1 MPLPKRPLSS
11 REEPLRPTVP
21 NTVGALE
28 DGELDILGGS
38 TFISAEVADAGSEF
52 DDLELD
58 IPVFTRPSPPVEEN
72 PEVAPVMHV
81 SPSILD
87 NNDEWNIGD
96 INLAADIMQKREE
109 LETKQEIVVEDFET
123 GELVK
128 YIGIGELTA
137 DEVLYT
143 PYSAFEHLEERVES
157 MTAYIQGILSEKG
170 RSQDIA
176 DARRKRGALYVEM
189 ATEIDRLVL
198 RKLSS
203 DEPIAAEDTKRFV
216 AMIVN
221 EILGFGPIEPL
232 WQNKEITEIM
242 INGPRSIRVEIK
254 GKKIIAKG
262 IQFRNADH
270 LLQVCRQ
277 MLSLIGRRIDSQHPK
292 EDGSLP
298 DGSRINVVHQELAPH
313 GPIATI
319 RRFPDT
325 AYSVKTLVKMG
336 SFTEDMAVEIG
347 NLIHNGC
354 SCIVA
359 GGTGTGKTSMLNALS
374 GCIPEDDRIITIE
387 DTLELRLNPNK
398 HVVALVSR
406 PESASGTGAVSI
418 RDLVRNAL
426 RMAPQ
431 RIVVGEVRDG
441 SAYDMLNAMNT
452 GHEGSLTTVHA
463 NDALGTVERV
473 ALLVSEAGEISPDRA
488 LSLIA
493 GGVDVFIMVD
503 RYEDGSRRVAGIY
516 EIPSNLELVNGKLS
530 VRPIPLWEFVH
541 DSTDVDGNI
550 SGHYEKMNE
559 LSESLIRK
567 HRLNVKKRLTLEE
580 LYNIS
585 EV

>member
-1 MPLPKRPLSS
+1 MSG
-11 REEPLRPTVP
+11 REEPVTPLPQDAVA
-21 NTVGALE
+21 NALA
-28 DGELDILGGS
+28 DGEIDILGSGGEITLYEPTNLPS
-38 TFISAEVADAGSEF
+38 TVEVKE
-52 DDLELD
+52 DDDFGLD
-58 IPVFTRPSPPVEEN
+58 VPIFTRPSLAAEN
-72 PEVAPVMHV
+72 TPTQSAPQLS
-81 SPSILD
+81 SPAVPQNDHDWSI
-87 NNDEWNIGD
+87 DE
-96 INLAADIMQKREE
+96 INLASTIMQKREDF
-109 LETKQEIVVEDFET
+109 ETKQETVVEDLET

-143 PYSAFEHLEERVES
+143 PYSEFAHLEERVES
-157 MTAYIQGILSEKG
+157 MTAYIQGVLSERG

-203 DEPIAAEDTKRFV
+203 DEPIAAEDTKHFV

-242 INGPRSIRVEIK
+242 INGPKSIRVEIK
-254 GKKIIAKG
+254 GKKLIAKG

-298 DGSRINVVHQELAPH
+298 DGSRINVVHKELAPN

-325 AYSVKTLVKMG
+325 AYSVETLVGMG
-336 SFTEDMAVEIG
+336 SLTEEMAVEIG
-347 NLIHNGC
+347 NLIHHGC
-354 SCIVA
+354 SCIVS
-359 GGTGTGKTSMLNALS
+359 GGTGSGKTSMLNALS
-374 GCIPEDDRIITIE
+374 GCIPENDRIITIE

-493 GGVDVFIMVD
+493 GGVDIFITVD

-516 EIPSNLELVNGKLS
+516 EIPSNLELIDGKLS
-530 VRPIPLWEFVH
+530 VHPIPLWEFVH

-550 SGHYEKMNE
+550 SGHYEKGKD
-559 LSESLIRK
+559 LSNSIVRK
-567 HRLNVKKRLTLEE
+567 HRLNVKKRLNLEE
-580 LYNIS
+580 LYALS
-585 EV
+585 AV